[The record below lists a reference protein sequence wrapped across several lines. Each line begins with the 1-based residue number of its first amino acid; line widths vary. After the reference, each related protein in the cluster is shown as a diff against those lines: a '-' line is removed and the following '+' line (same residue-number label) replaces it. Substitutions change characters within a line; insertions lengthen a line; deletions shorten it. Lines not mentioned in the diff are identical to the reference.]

1 MFVFRQ
7 RLLASISGGAC
18 LPFLFLPPKLAAVEV
33 KLQLA
38 FDSTSQILLPCL
50 GWYDG
55 KYFM

>member
-1 MFVFRQ
+1 MFVYRQ
-7 RLLASISGGAC
+7 RLLASTSGGVS
-18 LPFLFLPPKLAAVEV
+18 PFSFLSAKLVAVEV

-38 FDSTSQILLPCL
+38 FDSTSQILLPSL